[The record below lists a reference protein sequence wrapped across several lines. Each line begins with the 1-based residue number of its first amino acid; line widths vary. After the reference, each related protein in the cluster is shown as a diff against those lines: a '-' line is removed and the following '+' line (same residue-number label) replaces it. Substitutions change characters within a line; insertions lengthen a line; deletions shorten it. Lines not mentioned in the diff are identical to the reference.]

1 MCERRA
7 EDVRKDKRFPIQL
20 SPLKKKPQKHS
31 RSGQKI
37 FQPFVSSI
45 MP

>member
-20 SPLKKKPQKHS
+20 SPLKKSQKHS